1 MIIIQILFNATTVKV
16 GLLDQSVC
24 GDGTW
29 EKFLVEEQKDILVG
43 EEKLEDFSLI
53 TCGEMFIFNGLFKTV
68 IFLLGPFMQ
77 HLVEVAIAS

>member
-1 MIIIQILFNATTVKV
+1 MIIIQILFNATTVKI
-16 GLLDQSVC
+16 GLLEQSVC

-53 TCGEMFIFNGLFKTV
+53 TCGEMFIFNCLFKTV
-68 IFLLGPFMQ
+68 IFLLGPFVQ